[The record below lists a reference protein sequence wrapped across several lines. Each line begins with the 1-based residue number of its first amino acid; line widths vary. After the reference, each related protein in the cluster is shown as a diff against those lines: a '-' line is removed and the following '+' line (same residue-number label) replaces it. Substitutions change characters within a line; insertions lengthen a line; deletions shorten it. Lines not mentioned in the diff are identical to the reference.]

1 MTAPVRSRLHSLQL
15 LKRRRRTEQ
24 PADVIQPI
32 FIIYSL
38 VTLPHNSPTPIL
50 HIIYYVYTFNPPLP
64 FIECMCTVPYHHH
77 HRLSVSL
84 VSFVSL
90 VCVRVYMSLYPDDL
104 LVIILKQ
111 TKFNEGIK
119 NSRTYNNRFE

>member
-1 MTAPVRSRLHSLQL
+1 
-15 LKRRRRTEQ
+15 
-24 PADVIQPI
+24 
-32 FIIYSL
+32 
-38 VTLPHNSPTPIL
+38 
-50 HIIYYVYTFNPPLP
+50 
-64 FIECMCTVPYHHH
+64 MCTVPYHHH

-111 TKFNEGIK
+111 TQFKEGIK

>member
-1 MTAPVRSRLHSLQL
+1 
-15 LKRRRRTEQ
+15 
-24 PADVIQPI
+24 VIQLI

-38 VTLPHNSPTPIL
+38 VTLLHSSPTPIL

-64 FIECMCTVPYHHH
+64 FIECVCVPYHH

-84 VSFVSL
+84 LSFVSL